1 MSTGEELEDPDAQRL
16 LRDAPLLRLAY
27 NGTDGFPRVIPI
39 GFIWD
44 RGAVVICTAT
54 TSPKVRS
61 LAERPEVAL
70 TIDEGTTPA
79 DSKALLIRG
88 AASLETV
95 DGVPE
100 EYLRGARKVMPEE
113 QIPAFRAAC
122 EQMYPQ
128 MVRIRIVPAWARF
141 FDFGTGRMPGFLSTL
156 AEEAQQRG

>member
-1 MSTGEELEDPDAQRL
+1 MTTTEEVQHPESQRL
-16 LRDAPLLRLAY
+16 LRESPLLRLAY
-27 NGTDGFPRVIPI
+27 NGSDGFPRVIPI

-44 RGAVVICTAT
+44 QGAVVICTAT
-54 TSPKVRS
+54 TSPKSRA

-88 AASLETV
+88 TAALETV

-100 EYLRGARKVMPEE
+100 EYITGARKVMPEE

-141 FDFGTGRMPGFLSTL
+141 FDFGAGRMPGFLNEL
-156 AEEAQQRG
+156 AQAAQQR